1 MHLPSVIHAIFGP
14 FRARTPIDALSYRQ
28 MYDQSLAD
36 LSTATFPGE
45 RYEALTEMAAAA
57 DRLGTLI
64 YVESLG
70 ATSSRDQQMRAES
83 ARWNNVRW
91 LCLAIAATEH
101 GLLLV
106 DPSGHLT
113 IVNDLADDFVALAEA
128 ADAEDP
134 EKRARVLY
142 AIAAYFTEDSEEPGD
157 EYAGLTPF
165 IDDIAATELSARRLT
180 LTPEE
185 STR

>member
-1 MHLPSVIHAIFGP
+1 MRIPSAREIAGL
-14 FRARTPIDALSYRQ
+14 FRSRTPIESPTYEERYNEALRE
-28 MYDQSLAD
+28 LAG
-36 LSTATFPGE
+36 ATFPSE

-57 DRLGTLI
+57 DRLGTLV

-70 ATSSRDQQMRAES
+70 TSGPRYQQMQAS
-83 ARWNNVRW
+83 ATKWRNVRW

-101 GLLLV
+101 GLILV

-128 ADAEDP
+128 ADNDDH